1 MSGAEFLCWVNVGWS
16 FTPNKHSPDIELTFL
31 LFLACRGPL
40 LFVWQSHTGRKSW
53 VSMRI
58 MKINTLKSLKRYW
71 FIYKTSG
78 GTNAKQNVATVW
90 HVHPITHKTG
100 QHPSGSTNVMWCCVK
115 CRDRLIFSSDNTQ
128 NWPTSI
134 WFNKCYVVLCEMPGP
149 FDRIIKTEYRK
160 SHTNSHTFMFCQDW
174 HELLQ
179 RLTSFSKLINII
191 EQNSITWEPRM
202 IFTCSNKFCIKN
214 KVYNPLQRSVTVVRL
229 FLNIYMFGSNLSVG
243 LNFLFL
249 CFNFIKHYHNQKQGR
264 QNLNQ
269 W

>member
-115 CRDRLIFSSDNTQ
+115 CRDLSTGSLKLNTEKVTLIVTLSCFVKIGMSYCKDWPLFQ
-128 NWPTSI
+128 N
-134 WFNKCYVVLCEMPGP
+134 
-149 FDRIIKTEYRK
+149 
-160 SHTNSHTFMFCQDW
+160 
-174 HELLQ
+174 
-179 RLTSFSKLINII
+179 
-191 EQNSITWEPRM
+191 
-202 IFTCSNKFCIKN
+202 
-214 KVYNPLQRSVTVVRL
+214 
-229 FLNIYMFGSNLSVG
+229 
-243 LNFLFL
+243 
-249 CFNFIKHYHNQKQGR
+249 
-264 QNLNQ
+264 
-269 W
+269 